1 MAVTK
6 THPTKNVG
14 ATVHH
19 VLDAQIKADIPTA
32 INVVVALTLRVK

>member
-1 MAVTK
+1 MVVTK

-19 VLDAQIKADIPTA
+19 VLGVQIKADIPTV
-32 INVVVALTLRVK
+32 INVVVALILRVK